1 MSRHRS
7 QSPGYRRLLWE
18 ESDFGH
24 HLDRNS
30 LKDFRGY
37 SWEEES
43 CSRSHRRPP
52 PPEHPPLSGLHN
64 LGPEESHPHP
74 EEQFSTFKWDDGRGA
89 EQRRPGFRPHF
100 LHCNNRGR
108 SSRSPPRLP
117 RERLPNTYPPPR
129 AQEQGRGRGHFRE
142 LSPRERLGEERGR
155 KSTQWPPTPLLQHD
169 RSPPFKRQRT
179 NSDDNHHLG

>member
-18 ESDFGH
+18 ESNFGH
-24 HLDRNS
+24 HLDRNL

-37 SWEEES
+37 SWEQES
-43 CSRSHRRPP
+43 CSRNLRRPP
-52 PPEHPPLSGLHN
+52 PPEHPPLSGH
-64 LGPEESHPHP
+64 HP
-74 EEQFSTFKWDDGRGA
+74 EGQFSTFKWDDGRGA
-89 EQRRPGFRPHF
+89 GQRRPGLRPHF

-117 RERLPNTYPPPR
+117 RERLPNKYSPQR
-129 AQEQGRGRGHFRE
+129 VQEQGRGRGQFRE
-142 LSPRERLGEERGR
+142 LSPRERSGEGRGR

-179 NSDDNHHLG
+179 NSDDNHHPG